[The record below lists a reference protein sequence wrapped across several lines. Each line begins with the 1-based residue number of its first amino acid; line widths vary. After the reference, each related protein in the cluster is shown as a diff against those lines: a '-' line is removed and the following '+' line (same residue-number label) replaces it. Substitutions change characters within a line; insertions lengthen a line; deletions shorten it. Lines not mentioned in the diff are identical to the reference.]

1 MNVTER
7 TEGNVVVLQL
17 QGRLDGNTA
26 KDFEDKL
33 LASID
38 KGEHQVALDLSDL
51 DYIGSAG
58 LRVMLIGAKR
68 VKATKGMFVLSSL
81 HPNVKEV
88 FDISGFTGIFNVA
101 STLAEALGSF
111 PK

>member
-7 TEGNVVVLQL
+7 NEGNVVVLRL
-17 QGRLDGNTA
+17 RGRLDGNTA

-33 LASID
+33 VAAIE
-38 KGEHQVALDLSDL
+38 KGEHQVTLDLSDL
-51 DYIGSAG
+51 DYISSAG

-68 VKATKGMFVLSSL
+68 IKATGGKFVLSSM
-81 HPNVKEV
+81 HANVKEV
-88 FDISGFTGIFNVA
+88 FDISGFTGIFDIT
-101 STLAEALGSF
+101 STLDEALGSF